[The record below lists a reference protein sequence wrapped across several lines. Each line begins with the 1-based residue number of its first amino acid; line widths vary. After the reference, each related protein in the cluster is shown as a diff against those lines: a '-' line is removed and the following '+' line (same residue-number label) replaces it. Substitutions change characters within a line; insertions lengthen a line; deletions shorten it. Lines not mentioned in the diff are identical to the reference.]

1 MTIELSAATPIM
13 TAVAG
18 VGVTVAIG
26 GRESAA
32 FGITKSIYAVNE
44 HSDVDL

>member
-1 MTIELSAATPIM
+1 MPIM

-18 VGVTVAIG
+18 TGVTVAIG

-32 FGITKSIYAVNE
+32 VGITRSIYAVNE
-44 HSDVDL
+44 HSDVDLKYME